1 VLRERLEVVER
12 DLGAARARETERRA
26 LGLPLRIGASVL
38 GLGTLLLVGWG
49 FVTYRELEADLRE
62 RDRRLRAAEE
72 LRQQAEGERAAAEQ
86 ALVAAEVACRDRAEL
101 ERTRSA
107 ALAARAWTAGPSPPP
122 SDEEHAR
129 FFWITQMT
137 GRDDIPVAHPCVV
150 TLFVREHFAAR
161 LGHDVSGEQC
171 ELDIVCG
178 AQNEITVVPNR
189 LFDCRE
195 RADGWVDARH
205 EALGIDLVMAGARL
219 TVRDP
224 SHGWSMS
231 LENTRPCGR

>member
-1 VLRERLEVVER
+1 MLRERLEVVER
-12 DLGAARARETERRA
+12 DLTAARAREAERSARS
-26 LGLPLRIGASVL
+26 LPLRVGGSLL
-38 GLGTLLLVGWG
+38 GLATLVLLGWG
-49 FVTYRELEADLRE
+49 FVTYRELEAGLRE
-62 RDRRLRAAEE
+62 RDRQLRASEE
-72 LRQQAEGERAAAEQ
+72 RRQQTEGERAVAEQ
-86 ALVAAEVACRDRAEL
+86 ALVAAEVACRDRAAL

-122 SDEEHAR
+122 SDDEHAR
-129 FFWITQMT
+129 YFWVTEMN

-150 TLFVREHFAAR
+150 TLYVREHFAAR
-161 LGHDVSGEQC
+161 LGRDVSGEQC

-195 RADGWVDARH
+195 RPDGWVDARH
-205 EALGIDLVMAGARL
+205 EALGVDLVMTGARISL
-219 TVRDP
+219 RDP
-224 SHGWSMS
+224 AHGWSMS